1 MQASIFVTDDEPAL
15 RNAIV
20 KRLSRRQHR
29 VRAFESGDALL
40 AAVEQ
45 DVPDLILLDL
55 KMPGMTGI
63 ETLEALRTKARDAA
77 VIILT
82 AYGTVEDAVEAMKLG
97 AYDFLI
103 KTVDLGGVEPV
114 VDRALEYLLLRRR
127 VAFAAEH
134 DAGHYGLS
142 ELVANSVSMKQLL
155 ARVTEAAQNPKTTV
169 LLTGETGTGK
179 EFLARVIHHNS
190 ARAAGPFVRINCTAL
205 SPDLFERELF
215 GYERG
220 SVPGAEQRKLGLLE
234 QAESGTV
241 FLDEVGDL
249 DMAMQGKLLRVLED
263 RSFRR
268 IGGTEDMRGDFRVL
282 VASNRD
288 LRQEIAAQR
297 FREDL
302 YLRLNIMA
310 WQVPALRNRVED
322 IVPLSKQFI
331 VKYGMEL
338 SKDVKEIDSAAIA
351 VLERYSFPG
360 NVRELHNII
369 ERAMILC
376 KGSILTAGDLPA
388 ELRDVLAPVTTA

>member
-1 MQASIFVTDDEPAL
+1 
-15 RNAIV
+15 
-20 KRLSRRQHR
+20 
-29 VRAFESGDALL
+29 
-40 AAVEQ
+40 
-45 DVPDLILLDL
+45 
-55 KMPGMTGI
+55 
-63 ETLEALRTKARDAA
+63 
-77 VIILT
+77 
-82 AYGTVEDAVEAMKLG
+82 
-97 AYDFLI
+97 
-103 KTVDLGGVEPV
+103 
-114 VDRALEYLLLRRR
+114 
-127 VAFAAEH
+127 
-134 DAGHYGLS
+134 
-142 ELVANSVSMKQLL
+142 
-155 ARVTEAAQNPKTTV
+155 
-169 LLTGETGTGK
+169 
-179 EFLARVIHHNS
+179 
-190 ARAAGPFVRINCTAL
+190 
-205 SPDLFERELF
+205 
-215 GYERG
+215 
-220 SVPGAEQRKLGLLE
+220 
-234 QAESGTV
+234 
-241 FLDEVGDL
+241 
-249 DMAMQGKLLRVLED
+249 
-263 RSFRR
+263 
-268 IGGTEDMRGDFRVL
+268 MRGDFRVL

>member
-29 VRAFESGDALL
+29 VRAFQSGDELL
-40 AAVEQ
+40 AAVEH

-63 ETLEALRTKARDAA
+63 EVLEALRTKARDAA

-134 DAGHYGLS
+134 AAGHYGLS
-142 ELVANSVSMKQLL
+142 ELVANSLSMKQLL
-155 ARVTEAAQNPKTTV
+155 AQVTEAAQNQKTTV
-169 LLTGETGTGK
+169 LMTGEAGTGK

-190 ARAAGPFVRINCTAL
+190 ARAAGPFVKVNCTAL

-220 SVPGAEQRKLGLLE
+220 SFPGAEQRKLGLLE
-234 QAESGTV
+234 QAEAGTI

-249 DMAMQGKLLRVLED
+249 DMALQGKLLRVLED

-268 IGGTEDMRGDFRVL
+268 IGSTEEMRGDFRVI

-288 LRQEIAAQR
+288 LKQEITAQR

-310 WQVPALRNRVED
+310 WRVPTLRNRMED
-322 IVPLSKQFI
+322 IVPLSRQFMM
-331 VKYGMEL
+331 KYGMEL
-338 SKDVKEIDSAAIA
+338 SKDVKEIDSAAVA

-376 KGSILTAGDLPA
+376 KGAILTAGDLPS
-388 ELRDVLAPVTTA
+388 ELREALA